1 MLFCDTMEHLSPLT
15 KANIRLFGLSWLQS
29 NTSSNRNGNDEP
41 AMISTKSSNRMNENN
56 NRCKREMYNTT
67 RLQISTCSIRTT
79 SRAKISSSRHNQEE
93 SLISLSSSKAKHKT
107 RRGHRQTIKLVPIK
121 SIFCY
126 LSSLLAICLLVLS
139 CVCRM
144 PVMVESARLPDIYW
158 NSSNPM

>member
-1 MLFCDTMEHLSPLT
+1 MLFCDTMEHLSLQT
-15 KANIRLFGLSWLQS
+15 KANIRLFGMSWLQS
-29 NTSSNRNGNDEP
+29 NTSNNSDYDEP
-41 AMISTKSSNRMNENN
+41 TMSNNNLKNSN
-56 NRCKREMYNTT
+56 NRCKKEMYNINEP
-67 RLQISTCSIRTT
+67 QISTCLIRIT
-79 SRAKISSSRHNQEE
+79 SEAKISSSRHNQED

-107 RRGHRQTIKLVPIK
+107 TRRHRQIIKPVPLK

-126 LSSLLAICLLVLS
+126 LSSLLAIWLLMLN